1 MNSHVCC
8 DRARNSVS
16 QRYPATVCCTSA
28 EGGTSD
34 RWNMWGLGSGS
45 SLLAAGAVIDPA
57 SPQFWLWIGKG
68 VLVLVVCGLLW
79 LMNRLMNKVDRQEG
93 AISRLQNMERVLG
106 ENRGTLQ
113 IKKHSDIRFD
123 DVQWSQSSQR
133 EPSDVLPRLQSL
145 EARVEKLEA
154 TRNSPQADNNLNSP
168 QRQSVVQQARSLS
181 FATPVDALSNN
192 IGGANDRRV
201 GVQMSPE
208 GKLQEATG
216 LTPEAFA
223 ECDDRQGVARL
234 FLNEDRI
241 LQPAEIT
248 AWHYAFEYPPAA
260 VSGKFR
266 TERPAVVAW
275 HGLKFGNVQ
284 SKGRVKAL

>member
-1 MNSHVCC
+1 MNSHVPS
-8 DRARNSVS
+8 DRARDSVL

-45 SLLAAGAVIDPA
+45 SLLAAGAVIYPA
-57 SPQFWLWIGKG
+57 SWQFWV
-68 VLVLVVCGLLW
+68 VLAVCVVGLLIVVVFLGSLNKW
-79 LMNRLMNKVDRQEG
+79 IDKQKREIVRLCMDR
-93 AISRLQNMERVLG
+93 VYG
-106 ENRGTLQ
+106 ENRGTLHT
-113 IKKHSDIRFD
+113 KKQSDVRFD
-123 DVQWSQSSQR
+123 DVQWSQLSRR

-154 TRNSPQADNNLNSP
+154 TRNIPQADNNLNSP
-168 QRQSVVQQARSLS
+168 QRQSIVQQARSLS
-181 FATPVDALSNN
+181 FATPVDAFSNN
-192 IGGANDRRV
+192 IGEANHRRV

-248 AWHYAFEYPPAA
+248 AWHYAFEYPPEA
-260 VSGKFR
+260 VSGKFS